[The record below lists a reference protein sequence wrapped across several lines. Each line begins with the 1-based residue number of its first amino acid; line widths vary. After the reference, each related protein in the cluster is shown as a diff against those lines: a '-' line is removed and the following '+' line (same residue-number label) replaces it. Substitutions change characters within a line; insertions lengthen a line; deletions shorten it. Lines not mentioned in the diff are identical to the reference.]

1 MQLEMKEL
9 DDLAEK
15 LNLSKDEMLRESL
28 KIFLERKL
36 REIKTEIF
44 KIRTKY
50 GISSVEEFEGLYR
63 TGKIEEKDTWQELQH
78 LDHLE
83 FKKDEL
89 EKVLRTL

>member
-1 MQLEMKEL
+1 MQLEIKEL
-9 DDLAEK
+9 DALAEK
-15 LNLSKDEMLRESL
+15 LNLSKEEMLRESL
-28 KIFLERKL
+28 KFFLERKL

-50 GISSVEEFEGLYR
+50 GVSSVEEFEELYKK
-63 TGKIEEKDTWQELQH
+63 GKIEEKDTWQEFQR

-89 EKVLRTL
+89 EKVLRTF